1 MVWRSPFRPHPLSE
15 SSPMTTHRNP
25 HARFNQRR
33 STHRKTGLP
42 GFSGSVPS
50 KTIAAAVMAATLTL
64 SAPGL
69 AHAGPYPHPT
79 PQDSATEPA
88 VPSDAPSS
96 NKSSDGASDTA
107 KPEDNP
113 AAQKLKWGPCPPGSM
128 TVERAQCATI
138 TVPKDYAYPDVG
150 TIELTMSKIPA
161 KGTKKGTIAGNI
173 GGPGLDALAMFTDK
187 APQNKSAGHIQM
199 PTDVLEHYDLVA
211 VEPRGLTFGTPLEC
225 DEGLLESLV
234 PGGGNLYRACQRTQ
248 PGYVD
253 TITTENTARDLEEAR
268 KVLGEDKLNLYGVS
282 YGGLLMATYATLFPE
297 HTNKMVL
304 DSSMSP
310 NDAWFGLGGSRIK
323 IRKEAMNAFFDWIA
337 QNDDKYHLG
346 KTPREVYKSFTRVI
360 KATYNVT
367 PPLTP
372 PPANRDDVSAVPD
385 DYADSAVKLLSAV
398 DYVYWRSHTFTESF
412 DILKRFGAQQAL
424 SPLGEALYSQQSWP
438 DTAAAIAESASSDP
452 IKPLDEILVEKE
464 KERTPELAKLE
475 EMAKKKAEEA
485 DNSNSDET
493 DAEDEM
499 LKNIFMQQIQMGLV
513 NQTIMCNENANPPA
527 RSEYIPSLINQY
539 TGGDQFVAV
548 DQMIASGQECDGWP
562 HNKPIMKVNGDK
574 LAVKP
579 LSLGYD
585 KDTAVTPHGAPEM
598 RDAMGGTLH
607 TFKGYSHGVLGG
619 NAADAAD
626 IVSEYFRD

>member
-1 MVWRSPFRPHPLSE
+1 MAWTSPHPPE
-15 SSPMTTHRNP
+15 SSPMTTHHNP
-25 HARFNQRR
+25 LAHFNHRQ
-33 STHRKTGLP
+33 SPHRKP
-42 GFSGSVPS
+42 GIPGTTPS
-50 KTIAAAVMAATLTL
+50 RAIVTTIIAAALTL
-64 SAPGL
+64 STPGL
-69 AHAGPYPHPT
+69 AQAGPYPHPT
-79 PQDSATEPA
+79 PQDSATP
-88 VPSDAPSS
+88 PTT
-96 NKSSDGASDTA
+96 SSDTT
-107 KPEDNP
+107 KPQENP
-113 AAQKLKWGPCPPGSM
+113 AAHKAEWGPCPPGSM

-138 TVPKDYAYPDVG
+138 TVPKDYNNPNVG

-161 KGTKKGTIAGNI
+161 KGSKKGTIAGNI

-211 VEPRGLTFGTPLEC
+211 VEPRGLTFGTPLDC

-268 KVLGEDKLNLYGVS
+268 KALGEDKLNLYGVS

-310 NDAWFGLGGSRIK
+310 NDAWFGLGGSRIS
-323 IRKEAMNAFFDWIA
+323 IRKEAINAFFDWIA
-337 QNDDKYHLG
+337 HNDDKYHLG
-346 KTPREVYKSFTRVI
+346 KTPREVYQSFTRVI
-360 KATYNVT
+360 KATYNAT

-385 DYADSAVKLLSAV
+385 DYADNAVKLLSAV
-398 DYVYWRSHTFTESF
+398 DYAYWRSHTFTESF
-412 DILKRFGAQQAL
+412 DLLKRFGAQQAL
-424 SPLGEALYSQQSWP
+424 SPLTEALYSQQSWP
-438 DTAAAIAESASSDP
+438 DTAAAIAESASTDP
-452 IKPLDEILVEKE
+452 VRPLDEILVEKE
-464 KERTPELAKLE
+464 KEHMPELARLE
-475 EMAKKKAEEA
+475 EMAKQNAEEA
-485 DNSNSDET
+485 DDPDADES
-493 DAEDEM
+493 DAEDET
-499 LKNIFMQQIQMGLV
+499 LKNLFMQSIQMGLV

-527 RSEYIPSLINQY
+527 RNEYIPALINQY

-548 DQMIASGQECDGWP
+548 DQMIASGQQCDGWP
-562 HNKPIMKVNGDK
+562 NNKPIMKVNGDK

-598 RDAMGGTLH
+598 RDAMGGSLH
-607 TFKGYSHGVLGG
+607 MFTGYSHGVLAG
-619 NAADAAD
+619 NAADAANV
-626 IVSEYFRD
+626 VSEYFRD

>member
-1 MVWRSPFRPHPLSE
+1 MAWTSPHPPE
-15 SSPMTTHRNP
+15 SSPMTTHHNP
-25 HARFNQRR
+25 LARFNRR
-33 STHRKTGLP
+33 QSPHRKP
-42 GFSGSVPS
+42 GIPGTTPS
-50 KTIAAAVMAATLTL
+50 RTITTTIIAAALTL
-64 SAPGL
+64 SASGL
-69 AHAGPYPHPT
+69 AQAGPYPHPT
-79 PQDSATEPA
+79 PQDSATP
-88 VPSDAPSS
+88 PTT
-96 NKSSDGASDTA
+96 SSDTT
-107 KPEDNP
+107 KPQENP
-113 AAQKLKWGPCPPGSM
+113 AAHKAEWGPCPPGSM

-138 TVPKDYAYPDVG
+138 TVPKDYNNPNVG

-161 KGTKKGTIAGNI
+161 KGSKKGTIAGNI

-268 KVLGEDKLNLYGVS
+268 KALGEDKLNLYGVS

-310 NDAWFGLGGSRIK
+310 NDAWFGLGGSRIS
-323 IRKEAMNAFFDWIA
+323 IRKEAINAFFDWIA
-337 QNDDKYHLG
+337 HNDDKYHLG
-346 KTPREVYKSFTRVI
+346 KTPREVYQSFTRVI
-360 KATYNVT
+360 KATYNAT

-385 DYADSAVKLLSAV
+385 DYADNAVKLLSAV
-398 DYVYWRSHTFTESF
+398 DYAYWRSHTFTESF
-412 DILKRFGAQQAL
+412 DLLKRFGAQQAL
-424 SPLGEALYSQQSWP
+424 SPLTEALYSQQSWP
-438 DTAAAIAESASSDP
+438 DTAAAIAESASTDP
-452 IKPLDEILVEKE
+452 VRPLDEILVEKE
-464 KERTPELAKLE
+464 KEHMPELARLE
-475 EMAKKKAEEA
+475 EMAKQNAEEA
-485 DNSNSDET
+485 DNPDADES
-493 DAEDEM
+493 DAEDET
-499 LKNIFMQQIQMGLV
+499 LKNLFMQSIQMGLV

-527 RSEYIPSLINQY
+527 RNEYIPALINQY

-548 DQMIASGQECDGWP
+548 DQMIASGQQCDGWP
-562 HNKPIMKVNGDK
+562 NNKPIMKVNGDK

-598 RDAMGGTLH
+598 RDAMGGSLH
-607 TFKGYSHGVLGG
+607 MFTGYSHGVLAG
-619 NAADAAD
+619 NAADAANV
-626 IVSEYFRD
+626 VSEYFRD

>member
-1 MVWRSPFRPHPLSE
+1 MAWTSPHPPE
-15 SSPMTTHRNP
+15 SSPMTTHHNP
-25 HARFNQRR
+25 LARFNRR
-33 STHRKTGLP
+33 QSPHRKP
-42 GFSGSVPS
+42 GIPGTTPS
-50 KTIAAAVMAATLTL
+50 RTITTTIIAAALTL
-64 SAPGL
+64 SASGL
-69 AHAGPYPHPT
+69 AQAGPYPHPT
-79 PQDSATEPA
+79 PQDSATP
-88 VPSDAPSS
+88 PTT
-96 NKSSDGASDTA
+96 SSDTT
-107 KPEDNP
+107 KPQENP
-113 AAQKLKWGPCPPGSM
+113 AAHKAEWGPCPPGSM

-138 TVPKDYAYPDVG
+138 TVPKDYNNPNVG
-150 TIELTMSKIPA
+150 TIELTMSKISA
-161 KGTKKGTIAGNI
+161 KGSKKGTIAGNI

-268 KVLGEDKLNLYGVS
+268 KALGEDKLNLYGVS

-310 NDAWFGLGGSRIK
+310 NDAWFGLGGSRIS
-323 IRKEAMNAFFDWIA
+323 IRKEAINAFFDWIA
-337 QNDDKYHLG
+337 HNDDKYHLG
-346 KTPREVYKSFTRVI
+346 KTPREVYQSFTRVI
-360 KATYNVT
+360 KATYNAT

-385 DYADSAVKLLSAV
+385 DYADNAVKLLSAV
-398 DYVYWRSHTFTESF
+398 DYAYWRSHTFTESF
-412 DILKRFGAQQAL
+412 DLLKRFGAQQAL
-424 SPLGEALYSQQSWP
+424 SPLTEALYSQQSWP
-438 DTAAAIAESASSDP
+438 DTAAAIAESASTDP
-452 IKPLDEILVEKE
+452 VRPLDEILVEKE
-464 KERTPELAKLE
+464 KEHMPELARLE
-475 EMAKKKAEEA
+475 EMAKQNAEEA
-485 DNSNSDET
+485 DNLDADES
-493 DAEDEM
+493 DAEDET
-499 LKNIFMQQIQMGLV
+499 LKNLFMQSIQMGLV

-527 RSEYIPSLINQY
+527 RNEYIPALINQY

-548 DQMIASGQECDGWP
+548 DQMIASGQQCDGWP
-562 HNKPIMKVNGDK
+562 NNKPIMKVNGDK

-598 RDAMGGTLH
+598 RDAMGGSLH
-607 TFKGYSHGVLGG
+607 MFTGYSHGVLAG
-619 NAADAAD
+619 NAADAANV
-626 IVSEYFRD
+626 VSEYFRD

>member
-1 MVWRSPFRPHPLSE
+1 MAWTSPHPPE
-15 SSPMTTHRNP
+15 SSPMTTHHNP
-25 HARFNQRR
+25 LAHFNHRQ
-33 STHRKTGLP
+33 SPHRKP
-42 GFSGSVPS
+42 GIPGTTPS
-50 KTIAAAVMAATLTL
+50 RAIVTTIIAAALTL
-64 SAPGL
+64 STPGL
-69 AHAGPYPHPT
+69 AQAGPYPHPT
-79 PQDSATEPA
+79 PQDSATP
-88 VPSDAPSS
+88 PTT
-96 NKSSDGASDTA
+96 SSDTT
-107 KPEDNP
+107 KPQENP
-113 AAQKLKWGPCPPGSM
+113 AAHKAEWGPCPPGSM

-138 TVPKDYAYPDVG
+138 TVPKDYNNPNVG

-161 KGTKKGTIAGNI
+161 KGSKKGTIAGNI

-211 VEPRGLTFGTPLEC
+211 VEPRGLTFGTPLDC

-268 KVLGEDKLNLYGVS
+268 KALGEDKLNLYGVS

-304 DSSMSP
+304 DSSMPP
-310 NDAWFGLGGSRIK
+310 NDAWFGLGGSRIS
-323 IRKEAMNAFFDWIA
+323 IRKEAINAFFDWIA
-337 QNDDKYHLG
+337 HNDDKYHLG
-346 KTPREVYKSFTRVI
+346 KTPREVYQSFTRVI
-360 KATYNVT
+360 KATYNAT

-385 DYADSAVKLLSAV
+385 DYADNAVKLLSAV
-398 DYVYWRSHTFTESF
+398 DYAYWRSHTFTESF
-412 DILKRFGAQQAL
+412 DLLKRFGAQQAL
-424 SPLGEALYSQQSWP
+424 SPLTEALYSQQSWP
-438 DTAAAIAESASSDP
+438 DTAAAIAESASTDP
-452 IKPLDEILVEKE
+452 VRPLDEILVEKE
-464 KERTPELAKLE
+464 KEHMPELARLE
-475 EMAKKKAEEA
+475 EMAKQNAEEA
-485 DNSNSDET
+485 DDPDADES
-493 DAEDEM
+493 DAEDET
-499 LKNIFMQQIQMGLV
+499 LKNLFMQSIQMGLV

-527 RSEYIPSLINQY
+527 RNEYIPALINQY

-548 DQMIASGQECDGWP
+548 DQMIASGQQCDGWP
-562 HNKPIMKVNGDK
+562 NNKPIMKVNGDK

-598 RDAMGGTLH
+598 RDAMGGNLH
-607 TFKGYSHGVLGG
+607 MFTGYSHGVLAG
-619 NAADAAD
+619 NAADAANV
-626 IVSEYFRD
+626 VSEYFRD

>member
-1 MVWRSPFRPHPLSE
+1 MAWTSPHPPE
-15 SSPMTTHRNP
+15 SSPMTTHHNP
-25 HARFNQRR
+25 HVRFSRR
-33 STHRKTGLP
+33 QSPHRKP
-42 GFSGSVPS
+42 GIPGTTPS
-50 KTIAAAVMAATLTL
+50 RTIATTIIAAALTL

-69 AHAGPYPHPT
+69 AQAGPYPHPT
-79 PQDSATEPA
+79 PQDSATP
-88 VPSDAPSS
+88 PTT
-96 NKSSDGASDTA
+96 SSDTT
-107 KPEDNP
+107 KPQNNP
-113 AAQKLKWGPCPPGSM
+113 AAHKAEWGPCPPGSM

-138 TVPKDYAYPDVG
+138 TVPKDYNNPSVG

-161 KGTKKGTIAGNI
+161 KGSKKGTIAGNI

-187 APQNKSAGHIQM
+187 APQNKSSGHVQM
-199 PTDVLEHYDLVA
+199 PADVLEHYDLVA

-225 DEGLLESLV
+225 DEGLLESLA
-234 PGGGNLYRACQRTQ
+234 PGGGNLYRTCERTQ
-248 PGYVD
+248 PGYVE
-253 TITTENTARDLEEAR
+253 TINTENTARDVEEAR
-268 KVLGEDKLNLYGVS
+268 KALGEDKLNLYGVS

-310 NDAWFGLGGSRIK
+310 NDAWFGLGGSRIS
-323 IRKEAMNAFFDWIA
+323 IRKEAINAFFDWIA
-337 QNDDKYHLG
+337 HNDDKYHLG
-346 KTPREVYKSFTRVI
+346 KTPREVYQSFTRVI
-360 KATYNVT
+360 KATYNAT

-385 DYADSAVKLLSAV
+385 DYADSAVKLLSTV
-398 DYVYWRSHTFTESF
+398 DYAYWRSHTFTESF
-412 DILKRFGAQQAL
+412 DLLKRFGAQQAL
-424 SPLGEALYSQQSWP
+424 SPLTEALYSQQSWP
-438 DTAAAIAESASSDP
+438 DTAAAIAESASTDP
-452 IKPLDEILVEKE
+452 VRPLDEILAEKE
-464 KERTPELAKLE
+464 KEHMPELAKLE
-475 EMAKKKAEEA
+475 EMAKQNAEEA
-485 DNSNSDET
+485 DNPDADGS
-493 DAEDEM
+493 DAEDET
-499 LKNIFMQQIQMGLV
+499 LENLFMQSIQMGLV

-527 RSEYIPSLINQY
+527 RNEYIPALINQY

-562 HNKPIMKVNGDK
+562 NNKPIMKVNGDK

>member
-1 MVWRSPFRPHPLSE
+1 M
-15 SSPMTTHRNP
+15 SS
-25 HARFNQRR
+25 
-33 STHRKTGLP
+33 LP
-42 GFSGSVPS
+42 GNIPS
-50 KTIAAAVMAATLTL
+50 KTIAATVMATTLSF

-79 PQDSATEPA
+79 PQDSASAPA
-88 VPSDAPSS
+88 PSDT
-96 NKSSDGASDTA
+96 ASDKASETA

-113 AAQKLKWGPCPPGSM
+113 TAQKLTWGPCPPGSM

-138 TVPKDYAYPDVG
+138 TVPKDYADPDAG
-150 TIELTMSKIPA
+150 NIELTMSKIPA
-161 KGTKKGTIAGNI
+161 QGTKKGTIAGNI
-173 GGPGLDALAMFTDK
+173 GGPGLDTLAMFTDK
-187 APQNKSAGHIQM
+187 APQNTSTGHIQM
-199 PTDVLEHYDLVA
+199 PTEVLEHYDLIA

-225 DEGLLESLV
+225 DEDLLESLA
-234 PGGGNLYRACQRTQ
+234 PGEGNLYRACERTQ
-248 PGYVD
+248 PGYVK
-253 TITTENTARDLEEAR
+253 TINTENTAHDLEEAR
-268 KVLGEDKLNLYGVS
+268 KALGEDKLNLYGVS
-282 YGGLLMATYATLFPE
+282 YGGLLMSTYATLFPE
-297 HTNKMVL
+297 HTNKVVL

-337 QNDDKYHLG
+337 HNNDKYHLG
-346 KTPREVYKSFTRVI
+346 KTPREVYQSFTRVI

-398 DYVYWRSHTFTESF
+398 DYVYWRSQTFAESF
-412 DILKRFGAQQAL
+412 DLLKRFGAEQAL

-438 DTAAAIAESASSDP
+438 DTAAAIAESASTDP
-452 IKPLDEILVEKE
+452 IRPLDEILVEKE

-475 EMAKKKAEEA
+475 EMIKQEEEKTDNADADHSDAEE
-485 DNSNSDET
+485 ET
-493 DAEDEM
+493 I
-499 LKNIFMQQIQMGLV
+499 KNLFMQSTQMGLV
-513 NQTIMCNENANPPA
+513 NQTIMCNENANPPD

-539 TGGDQFVAV
+539 TGGDQFVAL

-607 TFKGYSHGVLGG
+607 TFKGYSHGVLDG

-626 IVSEYFRD
+626 IVSEYFKD

>member
-1 MVWRSPFRPHPLSE
+1 
-15 SSPMTTHRNP
+15 
-25 HARFNQRR
+25 
-33 STHRKTGLP
+33 
-42 GFSGSVPS
+42 
-50 KTIAAAVMAATLTL
+50 
-64 SAPGL
+64 
-69 AHAGPYPHPT
+69 
-79 PQDSATEPA
+79 
-88 VPSDAPSS
+88 
-96 NKSSDGASDTA
+96 
-107 KPEDNP
+107 
-113 AAQKLKWGPCPPGSM
+113 M

-138 TVPKDYAYPDVG
+138 TVPKDYNNPNVG

-161 KGTKKGTIAGNI
+161 KGSKKGTIAGNI

-211 VEPRGLTFGTPLEC
+211 VEPRGLTFGTPLDC

-268 KVLGEDKLNLYGVS
+268 KALGEDKLNLYGVS

-310 NDAWFGLGGSRIK
+310 NDAWFGLGGSRIS
-323 IRKEAMNAFFDWIA
+323 IRKEAINAFFDWIA
-337 QNDDKYHLG
+337 HNDDKYHLG
-346 KTPREVYKSFTRVI
+346 KTPREVYQSFTRVI
-360 KATYNVT
+360 KATYNAT

-385 DYADSAVKLLSAV
+385 DYADNAVKLLSAV
-398 DYVYWRSHTFTESF
+398 DYAYWRSHTFTESF
-412 DILKRFGAQQAL
+412 DLLKRFGAQQAL
-424 SPLGEALYSQQSWP
+424 SPLTEALYSQQSWP
-438 DTAAAIAESASSDP
+438 DTAAAIAESASTDP
-452 IKPLDEILVEKE
+452 VRPLDEILVEKE
-464 KERTPELAKLE
+464 KEHMPELARLE
-475 EMAKKKAEEA
+475 EMAKQNAEEA
-485 DNSNSDET
+485 DDPDADES
-493 DAEDEM
+493 DAEDET
-499 LKNIFMQQIQMGLV
+499 LKNLFMQSIQMGLV

-527 RSEYIPSLINQY
+527 RNEYIPALINQY

-548 DQMIASGQECDGWP
+548 DQMIASGQQCDGWP
-562 HNKPIMKVNGDK
+562 NNKPIMKVNGDK

-598 RDAMGGTLH
+598 RDAMGGNLH
-607 TFKGYSHGVLGG
+607 MFTGYSHGVLAG
-619 NAADAAD
+619 NAADAANV
-626 IVSEYFRD
+626 VSEYFRD

>member
-1 MVWRSPFRPHPLSE
+1 MAWTSPHPPE
-15 SSPMTTHRNP
+15 SSPMTTHHNP
-25 HARFNQRR
+25 LAHFNHRQ
-33 STHRKTGLP
+33 SPHRKP
-42 GFSGSVPS
+42 GIPGTTPS
-50 KTIAAAVMAATLTL
+50 RAIATTIIAAALTL
-64 SAPGL
+64 STPGL
-69 AHAGPYPHPT
+69 AQAGPYPHPT
-79 PQDSATEPA
+79 PQDSATP
-88 VPSDAPSS
+88 PTT
-96 NKSSDGASDTA
+96 SSDTT
-107 KPEDNP
+107 KPQNNP
-113 AAQKLKWGPCPPGSM
+113 AAHKAEWGPCPPGSM

-138 TVPKDYAYPDVG
+138 TVPKDYNNPNVG

-161 KGTKKGTIAGNI
+161 KGSKKGTIAGNI

-268 KVLGEDKLNLYGVS
+268 KALGEDKLNLYGVS

-310 NDAWFGLGGSRIK
+310 NDAWFGLGGSRIS
-323 IRKEAMNAFFDWIA
+323 IRKEAINAFFDWIA
-337 QNDDKYHLG
+337 HNDDKYHLG
-346 KTPREVYKSFTRVI
+346 KTPREVYQSFTRVI
-360 KATYNVT
+360 KATYNAT

-385 DYADSAVKLLSAV
+385 DYADNAVKLLSAV
-398 DYVYWRSHTFTESF
+398 DYAYWRSHTFTESF
-412 DILKRFGAQQAL
+412 DLLKRFGAQQAL
-424 SPLGEALYSQQSWP
+424 SPLTEALYSQQSWP
-438 DTAAAIAESASSDP
+438 DTAAAIAESASTDP
-452 IKPLDEILVEKE
+452 VRPLDEILVEKE
-464 KERTPELAKLE
+464 KEHMPELARLE
-475 EMAKKKAEEA
+475 EMAKQNAEEA
-485 DNSNSDET
+485 DNPDADES
-493 DAEDEM
+493 DAEDET
-499 LKNIFMQQIQMGLV
+499 LKNLFMQSIQMALV

-527 RSEYIPSLINQY
+527 RNEYIPALINQY

-548 DQMIASGQECDGWP
+548 DQMIASGQQCDGWP
-562 HNKPIMKVNGDK
+562 NNKPIMKVNGDK

-598 RDAMGGTLH
+598 RDAMGGSLH
-607 TFKGYSHGVLGG
+607 MFTGYSHGVLAG
-619 NAADAAD
+619 NAADAANV
-626 IVSEYFRD
+626 VSEYFRD

>member
-1 MVWRSPFRPHPLSE
+1 MAWTSPHPPE
-15 SSPMTTHRNP
+15 SSPMTTHHNP
-25 HARFNQRR
+25 LAHFNHRQ
-33 STHRKTGLP
+33 SPHRKP
-42 GFSGSVPS
+42 GIPGTTPS
-50 KTIAAAVMAATLTL
+50 RAIVTTIIAAALTL
-64 SAPGL
+64 STPGL
-69 AHAGPYPHPT
+69 AQAGPYPHPT
-79 PQDSATEPA
+79 PQDSATP
-88 VPSDAPSS
+88 PTT
-96 NKSSDGASDTA
+96 SSDTT
-107 KPEDNP
+107 KPQENP
-113 AAQKLKWGPCPPGSM
+113 AAHKAEWGPCPPGSM

-138 TVPKDYAYPDVG
+138 TVPKDYNNPNVG

-161 KGTKKGTIAGNI
+161 KGSKKGTIAGNI

-211 VEPRGLTFGTPLEC
+211 VEPRGLTFGTPLDC

-268 KVLGEDKLNLYGVS
+268 KALGEDKLNLYGVS

-310 NDAWFGLGGSRIK
+310 NDAWFGLGGSRIS
-323 IRKEAMNAFFDWIA
+323 IRKEAINAFFDWIA
-337 QNDDKYHLG
+337 HNDDKYHLG
-346 KTPREVYKSFTRVI
+346 KTPREVYQSFTRVI
-360 KATYNVT
+360 KATYNAT

-385 DYADSAVKLLSAV
+385 DYADNAVKLLSAV
-398 DYVYWRSHTFTESF
+398 DYAYWRSHTFTESF
-412 DILKRFGAQQAL
+412 DLLKRFGAQQAL
-424 SPLGEALYSQQSWP
+424 SLLTEALYSQQSWP
-438 DTAAAIAESASSDP
+438 DTAAAIAESASTDP
-452 IKPLDEILVEKE
+452 VRPLDEILVEKE
-464 KERTPELAKLE
+464 KEHMPELARLE
-475 EMAKKKAEEA
+475 EMAKQNAEEA
-485 DNSNSDET
+485 DDPDADES
-493 DAEDEM
+493 DAEDET
-499 LKNIFMQQIQMGLV
+499 LKNLFMQSIQMGLV

-527 RSEYIPSLINQY
+527 RNEYIPALINQY

-548 DQMIASGQECDGWP
+548 DQMIASGQQCDGWP
-562 HNKPIMKVNGDK
+562 NNKPIMKVNGDK

-598 RDAMGGTLH
+598 RDAMGGNLH
-607 TFKGYSHGVLGG
+607 MFTGYSHGVLAG
-619 NAADAAD
+619 NAADAANV
-626 IVSEYFRD
+626 VSEYFRD

>member
-1 MVWRSPFRPHPLSE
+1 MKTHRSP
-15 SSPMTTHRNP
+15 SS
-25 HARFNQRR
+25 RFNQHR
-33 STHRKTGLP
+33 STHRKPDLS
-42 GFSGSVPS
+42 GFSGKVPS
-50 KTIAAAVMAATLTL
+50 RTIAATVMAATLTL

-69 AHAGPYPHPT
+69 AHAGPHPHPT
-79 PQDSATEPA
+79 PQDSATTPTTA
-88 VPSDAPSS
+88 SDRL
-96 NKSSDGASDTA
+96 SDTA
-107 KPEDNP
+107 SNTAKRQDNV
-113 AAQKLKWGPCPPGSM
+113 AVQKLTWGPCPPSSM

-138 TVPKDYAYPDVG
+138 TVPKDYANPDVG
-150 TIELTMSKIPA
+150 TIKLTMSKIPA
-161 KGTKKGTIAGNI
+161 KGSKKGTIAGNI
-173 GGPGLDALAMFTDK
+173 GGPGLDTLAMFTDET
-187 APQNKSAGHIQM
+187 PQNTSTGHVQM

-225 DEGLLESLV
+225 DEGLLESLT
-234 PGGGNLYRACQRTQ
+234 PGGGNLYRACDRTQ

-253 TITTENTARDLEEAR
+253 TINTESTARDVEEAR
-268 KVLGEDKLNLYGVS
+268 KALGEDKLNLYGVS

-346 KTPREVYKSFTRVI
+346 KTPREVYQSFTRVI

-372 PPANRDDVSAVPD
+372 PPANRNDVNAIPD
-385 DYADSAVKLLSAV
+385 DYADSAVRLLSAV
-398 DYVYWRSHTFTESF
+398 DYAYWRSHTFTESF
-412 DILKRFGAQQAL
+412 DLLKRFGAQQAL
-424 SPLGEALYSQQSWP
+424 SPLGEALYSQQAWP

-452 IKPLDEILVEKE
+452 IRPLDEILVEKE

-475 EMAKKKAEEA
+475 DMAKKETEEA
-485 DNSNSDET
+485 DNPDASESS
-493 DAEDEM
+493 AEDET
-499 LKNIFMQQIQMGLV
+499 LKNLVKQSIQMGLV
-513 NQTIMCNENANPPA
+513 NQTIMCNENANSPD
-527 RSEYIPSLINQY
+527 RSQYIPSLINQY

-548 DQMIASGQECDGWP
+548 DQMIASGQQCDGWP

-579 LSLGYD
+579 LNLGYD
-585 KDTAVTPHGAPEM
+585 KDTAVTPHGTPEM
-598 RDAMGGTLH
+598 HDAMGGTVH
-607 TFKGYSHGVLGG
+607 TFKGYSHGVLAG

-626 IVSEYFRD
+626 IVSEYFKD

>member
-1 MVWRSPFRPHPLSE
+1 M
-15 SSPMTTHRNP
+15 
-25 HARFNQRR
+25 
-33 STHRKTGLP
+33 
-42 GFSGSVPS
+42 
-50 KTIAAAVMAATLTL
+50 
-64 SAPGL
+64 
-69 AHAGPYPHPT
+69 
-79 PQDSATEPA
+79 
-88 VPSDAPSS
+88 
-96 NKSSDGASDTA
+96 
-107 KPEDNP
+107 
-113 AAQKLKWGPCPPGSM
+113 QKLTWGPCPPGSM

-138 TVPKDYAYPDVG
+138 TVPKDYANPDVG
-150 TIELTMSKIPA
+150 TIKLTMSKIPA
-161 KGTKKGTIAGNI
+161 KGSKKGTIAGNI
-173 GGPGLDALAMFTDK
+173 GGPGLDALAMFTDET
-187 APQNKSAGHIQM
+187 PQNTSTGHVQM

-225 DEGLLESLV
+225 DEGLLESLT
-234 PGGGNLYRACQRTQ
+234 PGGGNLYRACERTQ

-253 TITTENTARDLEEAR
+253 TINTESTARDVEEAR
-268 KVLGEDKLNLYGVS
+268 KALGEDKLNLYGVS

-346 KTPREVYKSFTRVI
+346 KTPREVYQSFTRVI

-372 PPANRDDVSAVPD
+372 PPANRNDVNAIPD
-385 DYADSAVKLLSAV
+385 DYADSAVRLLSAV
-398 DYVYWRSHTFTESF
+398 DYAYWRSHTFTESF
-412 DILKRFGAQQAL
+412 DLLKRFGAQQA
-424 SPLGEALYSQQSWP
+424 WP

-452 IKPLDEILVEKE
+452 IRPLDEILVEKE

-475 EMAKKKAEEA
+475 DMAKKETEEA
-485 DNSNSDET
+485 DNPDASESS
-493 DAEDEM
+493 AEDET
-499 LKNIFMQQIQMGLV
+499 LKNLVKQSIQMGLV
-513 NQTIMCNENANPPA
+513 NQTIMCNENANSPD
-527 RSEYIPSLINQY
+527 RSQYIPSLINQY

-548 DQMIASGQECDGWP
+548 DQMIASGQQCDGWP

-579 LSLGYD
+579 LNLGYD
-585 KDTAVTPHGAPEM
+585 KDTAVTPHGTPEM
-598 RDAMGGTLH
+598 HDAMGGTVH
-607 TFKGYSHGVLGG
+607 TFKGYSHGVLAG

-626 IVSEYFRD
+626 IVSEYFKD

>member
-1 MVWRSPFRPHPLSE
+1 MAWTSPHPPE
-15 SSPMTTHRNP
+15 SSPMTTHHNP
-25 HARFNQRR
+25 LAHFNHRQ
-33 STHRKTGLP
+33 SPHRKP
-42 GFSGSVPS
+42 GIPGTTPS
-50 KTIAAAVMAATLTL
+50 RAIVTTIIAAALTL
-64 SAPGL
+64 STPGR
-69 AHAGPYPHPT
+69 AQAGPYPHPT
-79 PQDSATEPA
+79 PQDSATP
-88 VPSDAPSS
+88 PTT
-96 NKSSDGASDTA
+96 SSDTT
-107 KPEDNP
+107 KPQENP
-113 AAQKLKWGPCPPGSM
+113 AAHKAEWGPCPPGSM

-138 TVPKDYAYPDVG
+138 TVPKDYNNPNVG

-161 KGTKKGTIAGNI
+161 KGSKKGTIAGNI

-211 VEPRGLTFGTPLEC
+211 VEPRGLTFGTPLDC

-268 KVLGEDKLNLYGVS
+268 KALGEDKLNLYGVS

-310 NDAWFGLGGSRIK
+310 NDAWFGLGGSRIS
-323 IRKEAMNAFFDWIA
+323 IRKEAINAFFDWIA
-337 QNDDKYHLG
+337 HNDDKYHLG
-346 KTPREVYKSFTRVI
+346 KTPREVYQSFTRVI
-360 KATYNVT
+360 KATYNAT

-385 DYADSAVKLLSAV
+385 DYADNAVKLLSAV
-398 DYVYWRSHTFTESF
+398 DYAYWRSHTFTESF
-412 DILKRFGAQQAL
+412 DLLKRFGAQQAL
-424 SPLGEALYSQQSWP
+424 SPLTEALYSQQSWP
-438 DTAAAIAESASSDP
+438 DTAAAIAESASTDP
-452 IKPLDEILVEKE
+452 VRPLDEILVEKE
-464 KERTPELAKLE
+464 KEHMPELARLE
-475 EMAKKKAEEA
+475 EMAKQNAEEA
-485 DNSNSDET
+485 DDPDADES
-493 DAEDEM
+493 DAEDET
-499 LKNIFMQQIQMGLV
+499 LKNLFMQSIQMGLV

-527 RSEYIPSLINQY
+527 RNEYIPALINQY

-548 DQMIASGQECDGWP
+548 DQMIASGQQCDGWP
-562 HNKPIMKVNGDK
+562 NNKPIMKVNGDK

-598 RDAMGGTLH
+598 RDAMGGNLH
-607 TFKGYSHGVLGG
+607 MFTGYSHGVLAG
-619 NAADAAD
+619 NAADAANV
-626 IVSEYFRD
+626 VSEYFRD

>member
-1 MVWRSPFRPHPLSE
+1 
-15 SSPMTTHRNP
+15 MTTHHNP
-25 HARFNQRR
+25 LARFNRR
-33 STHRKTGLP
+33 QSPHRKP
-42 GFSGSVPS
+42 GIPGTTPS
-50 KTIAAAVMAATLTL
+50 RTITTTIIAAALTL
-64 SAPGL
+64 SASGL
-69 AHAGPYPHPT
+69 AQAGPYPHPT
-79 PQDSATEPA
+79 PQDSATP
-88 VPSDAPSS
+88 PTT
-96 NKSSDGASDTA
+96 SSDTT
-107 KPEDNP
+107 KPQENP
-113 AAQKLKWGPCPPGSM
+113 AAHKAEWGPCPPGSM

-138 TVPKDYAYPDVG
+138 TVPKDYNNPNVG
-150 TIELTMSKIPA
+150 TIELTMSKISA
-161 KGTKKGTIAGNI
+161 KGSKKGTIAGNI

-268 KVLGEDKLNLYGVS
+268 KALGEDKLNLYGVS

-310 NDAWFGLGGSRIK
+310 NDAWFGLGGSRIS
-323 IRKEAMNAFFDWIA
+323 IRKEAINAFFDWIA
-337 QNDDKYHLG
+337 HNDDKYHLG
-346 KTPREVYKSFTRVI
+346 KTPREVYQSFTRVI
-360 KATYNVT
+360 KATYNAT

-385 DYADSAVKLLSAV
+385 DYADNAVKLLSAV
-398 DYVYWRSHTFTESF
+398 DYAYWRSHTFTESF
-412 DILKRFGAQQAL
+412 DLLKRFGAQQAL
-424 SPLGEALYSQQSWP
+424 SPLTEALYSQQSWP
-438 DTAAAIAESASSDP
+438 DTAAAIAESASTDP
-452 IKPLDEILVEKE
+452 VRPLDEILVEKE
-464 KERTPELAKLE
+464 KEHMPELARLE
-475 EMAKKKAEEA
+475 EMAKQNAEEA
-485 DNSNSDET
+485 DNPDADES
-493 DAEDEM
+493 DAEDET
-499 LKNIFMQQIQMGLV
+499 LKNLFMQSIQMGLV

-527 RSEYIPSLINQY
+527 RNEYIPALINQY

-548 DQMIASGQECDGWP
+548 DQMIASGQQCDGWP
-562 HNKPIMKVNGDK
+562 NNKPIMKVNGDK

-598 RDAMGGTLH
+598 RDAMGGSLH
-607 TFKGYSHGVLGG
+607 MFTGYSHGVLAG
-619 NAADAAD
+619 NAADAANV
-626 IVSEYFRD
+626 VSEYFRD

>member
-1 MVWRSPFRPHPLSE
+1 
-15 SSPMTTHRNP
+15 MTTHHNP
-25 HARFNQRR
+25 LAHFNHRQ
-33 STHRKTGLP
+33 SPHRKP
-42 GFSGSVPS
+42 GIPGTTPS
-50 KTIAAAVMAATLTL
+50 RAIVTTIIAAALTL
-64 SAPGL
+64 STPGL
-69 AHAGPYPHPT
+69 AQAGPYPHPT
-79 PQDSATEPA
+79 PQDSATP
-88 VPSDAPSS
+88 PTT
-96 NKSSDGASDTA
+96 SSDTT
-107 KPEDNP
+107 KPQENP
-113 AAQKLKWGPCPPGSM
+113 AAHKAEWGPCPPGSM

-138 TVPKDYAYPDVG
+138 TVPKDYNNPNVG

-161 KGTKKGTIAGNI
+161 KGSKKGTIAGNI

-211 VEPRGLTFGTPLEC
+211 VEPRGLTFGTPLDC

-268 KVLGEDKLNLYGVS
+268 KALGEDKLNLYGVS

-310 NDAWFGLGGSRIK
+310 NDAWFGLGGSRIS
-323 IRKEAMNAFFDWIA
+323 IRKEAINAFFDWIA
-337 QNDDKYHLG
+337 HNDDKYHLG
-346 KTPREVYKSFTRVI
+346 KTPREVYQSFTRVI
-360 KATYNVT
+360 KATYNAT

-385 DYADSAVKLLSAV
+385 DYADNAVKLLSAV
-398 DYVYWRSHTFTESF
+398 DYAYWRSHTFTESF
-412 DILKRFGAQQAL
+412 DLLKRFGAQQAL
-424 SPLGEALYSQQSWP
+424 SPLTEALYSQQSWP
-438 DTAAAIAESASSDP
+438 DTAAAIAESASTDP
-452 IKPLDEILVEKE
+452 VRPLDEILVEKE
-464 KERTPELAKLE
+464 KEHMPELARLE
-475 EMAKKKAEEA
+475 EMAKQNAEEA
-485 DNSNSDET
+485 DDPDADES
-493 DAEDEM
+493 DAEDET
-499 LKNIFMQQIQMGLV
+499 LKNLFMQSIQMGLV

-527 RSEYIPSLINQY
+527 RNEYIPALINQY

-548 DQMIASGQECDGWP
+548 DQMIASGQQCDGWP
-562 HNKPIMKVNGDK
+562 NNKPIMKVNGDK

-598 RDAMGGTLH
+598 RDAMGGNLH
-607 TFKGYSHGVLGG
+607 MFTGYSHGVLAG
-619 NAADAAD
+619 NAADAANV
-626 IVSEYFRD
+626 VSEYFRD